1 MNGEK
6 VMTAV
11 KSILE
16 SAINTLTEKVEKNQ
30 GFTYLHGRLDA
41 CKWILNLIK
50 NQEELIDRLYKIKEN
65 G

>member
-1 MNGEK
+1 MNDEK

-16 SAINTLTEKVEKNQ
+16 STIDTLKEWVDKNQ
-30 GFTYLHGRLDA
+30 EFTYTHGRLDA
-41 CKWILNLIK
+41 CEWILSVIN
-50 NQEELIDRLYKIKEN
+50 NQEELIDRLDKIKEN

>member
-16 SAINTLTEKVEKNQ
+16 STIDILKEWADNNQ
-30 GFTYLHGRLDA
+30 EFTYIHGRLDA
-41 CKWILNLIK
+41 CKWVLDLIN
-50 NQEELIDRLYKIKEN
+50 NQEELIARLDNIK
-65 G
+65 

>member
-30 GFTYLHGRLDA
+30 EFTYLHGRLDA
-41 CKWILNLIK
+41 CKWVLNLIN
-50 NQEELIDRLYKIKEN
+50 NQEELIDRLDKIK
-65 G
+65 

>member
-11 KSILE
+11 KTILE
-16 SAINTLTEKVEKNQ
+16 SAINTLTEKFEKNQ
-30 GFTYLHGRLDA
+30 EFTYLHGRLDA
-41 CKWILNLIK
+41 CKWMLDLIN
-50 NQEELIDRLYKIKEN
+50 NQEELIDRLDKIKEN

>member
-1 MNGEK
+1 MNDEK

-11 KSILE
+11 KTILE
-16 SAINTLTEKVEKNQ
+16 SEIDILKEGVEKNQ
-30 GFTYLHGRLDA
+30 EFTYLHGRLDA
-41 CKWILNLIK
+41 CKWILNVIN